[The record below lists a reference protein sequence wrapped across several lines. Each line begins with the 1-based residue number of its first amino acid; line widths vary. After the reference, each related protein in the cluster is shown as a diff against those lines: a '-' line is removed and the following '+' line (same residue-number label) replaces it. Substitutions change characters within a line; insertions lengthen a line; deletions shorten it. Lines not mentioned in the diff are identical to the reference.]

1 MTQNVELG
9 IPGHKSGRQIKF
21 TPERI
26 QQIKNLVERGKSREE
41 IAELIGVTVGSLQ
54 VTCSRFGISL
64 RRPTLT
70 ISLRREE
77 PGFNRVS
84 TPGSNGSDSALLQL
98 TTERLERHAR
108 AGPAEQA
115 LRPCQAQDAAL
126 LQAWAK
132 RTTEAGAASFAIR
145 IQYRGEERTIALPL
159 TQDMIGQ
166 LAFEAAFRNV
176 TIGELIGQFLVA
188 VADKDLLQT
197 VLESSVKDKDSDA
210 IEWAE

>member
-1 MTQNVELG
+1 MVQITQLAAQTL
-9 IPGHKSGRQIKF
+9 IRGRAIKF

-26 QQIKNLVERGKSREE
+26 QQIKNLVERGKSRED

-54 VTCSRFGISL
+54 VTCSRLGISL

-77 PGFNRVS
+77 PRFNRVS

-115 LRPCQAQDAAL
+115 PRPCQAQDAAL
-126 LQAWAK
+126 LQEWAK

-159 TQDMIGQ
+159 TQDMISQ
-166 LAFEAAFRNV
+166 LAFGAVFRNV
-176 TIGELIGQFLVA
+176 TIGELIGELIVA
-188 VADKDLLQT
+188 GVNKDLLRQ
-197 VLESSVKDKDSDA
+197 VLEHKKP
-210 IEWAE
+210 